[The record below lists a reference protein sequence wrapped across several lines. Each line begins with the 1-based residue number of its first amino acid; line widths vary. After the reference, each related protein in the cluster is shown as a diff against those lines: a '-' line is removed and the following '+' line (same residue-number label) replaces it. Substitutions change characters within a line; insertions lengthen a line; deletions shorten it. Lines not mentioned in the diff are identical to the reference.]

1 MVGVW
6 GAWYIAVVEQK
17 VQTGAMEIDVEKS
30 GELENI
36 VIRAGRGG
44 GGGRGRG
51 GGEKKK
57 L

>member
-36 VIRAGRGG
+36 VIRAGCQGVWVG
-44 GGGRGRG
+44 TGNNY
-51 GGEKKK
+51 
-57 L
+57 